1 MAGLGTPANGGALD
15 IIFDGEVPRTFT
27 GRARTV
33 ISGGQFV
40 TVSGAANVIGSTI
53 ADFITGSIVV
63 GLLVD
68 SNHAVGIALKN
79 TGSNQL
85 VTVATR
91 GTFIT
96 TYSDAISGG
105 VGVYPVSGTIQ
116 SVASVP
122 SSISFSGTQVGRA
135 ITAGASGTNLF
146 GIVNF
151 NF

>member
-1 MAGLGTPANGGALD
+1 M
-15 IIFDGEVPRTFT
+15 
-27 GRARTV
+27 
-33 ISGGQFV
+33 
-40 TVSGAANVIGSTI
+40 
-53 ADFITGSIVV
+53 
-63 GLLVD
+63 
-68 SNHAVGIALKN
+68 KN

-135 ITAGASGTNLF
+135 ITAGASGTNLY